1 MSLIS
6 HAFGAAQLT
15 ATRAWPLTALML
27 AMGAAQ
33 AGTVPENLGAGLR
46 LHVQKMQSGPAT
58 QAAPQARARG
68 RAAAE
73 PASEMMTESHDEHFI
88 RDEQG
93 RILVTILVHGQ
104 HGHDQV
110 RALAQ
115 GAGVHITAE
124 DRRYKAGIIEGFVP
138 EQALARLA
146 KSRGVAAVHAVN
158 RPATNVGAVTQQGVV
173 QHRVDQLPPHLDGTG
188 ITIGVLSDSYNT
200 AANFV
205 TGGALTVREAQ
216 DIASCDLPG
225 PGNPCGNTQP
235 VVVLQDFGTFPN
247 AQGIDEGRAMAQL
260 IHDIAPKARLGFASA
275 FLGEVSFANN
285 IRALA
290 GVQGL
295 PTSRPDFAAQIIVDD
310 VQYFAEGMFAD
321 TIVAQA
327 VDDVTAM
334 GVSYFSSAG
343 NTPPTQ
349 GYASDLRIVTAGP
362 GATNGTNINLTGVP
376 AAIYSGGFHNFR
388 SDGTQDIAQT
398 LNLAPGTRQ
407 LRLTMQWDDPYD
419 VTAPTL
425 GALVVQAPGTI
436 SAATP
441 VADVAFNNTVAGRQF
456 QVDVQGVSNNLD
468 PGGPLDVIVQI
479 IQPDGTVLT
488 TVDTGASETF
498 TFYATQIGTHIVR
511 VTGFA
516 GDTGTFTATVNETS
530 GVLSVTTDL
539 NLLFFRADTG
549 AFLGC
554 VCENNLATNRPVEL
568 PGTLGF
574 PASIPLGGQVQLVIA
589 RANTPTA
596 PQPASR
602 IRYKMLNA
610 GFPAEYFSYTT
621 PITYGH
627 NSAAGANGVAAY
639 SPFQPNIPEDF
650 TSTGPV
656 RIVWDRFNQRI
667 PEAQQIRL
675 KPDMAAMDGG
685 NTTFFT
691 ADTNRDLDTFP
702 NFFGT
707 SAAAPTAAAIAALVL
722 QNKGGPGSVTPAQ
735 MKKMLQR
742 SAFAHDLDPYS
753 ATGQAIAMPNRGK
766 VTVTMVGDNSS
777 SSVTD
782 ANGTTI
788 SYVGSSYITSITFN
802 ATGGNPGGGGVL
814 TPSTPGLVYDTRA
827 VAAGGQPFVVGAGSV
842 GLTAADVTAAFLDPA
857 PAPSVA
863 GMFNRVRL
871 DFAPFR
877 FTGGKALRFGLDRDE
892 QRSAFVPPTGDSRN
906 GSSADLAGSIVRI
919 PSGALA
925 SGGITF
931 TGTLAD
937 GSTFSGVMRNRIGA
951 GWTFL
956 DGFGFINAESAV
968 SQPLP

>member
-1 MSLIS
+1 MNLIS
-6 HAFGAAQLT
+6 HAFGALQIA
-15 ATRAWPLTALML
+15 ATRAWPLTALMV

-33 AGTVPENLGAGLR
+33 AGSVPENLGAGLR
-46 LHVQKMQSGPAT
+46 QHVQKMGAGAQ
-58 QAAPQARARG
+58 QAAPQQRG
-68 RAAAE
+68 RARLAE
-73 PASEMMTESHDEHFI
+73 PASEMMTESLDDVLV

-93 RILVTILVHGQ
+93 RILVTIVVRGQ

-110 RALAQ
+110 RERLR
-115 GAGVHITAE
+115 GAGMHITAE
-124 DRRYKAGIIEGFVP
+124 DARYKSGILEGYVS
-138 EQALARLA
+138 EQALAKLA
-146 KSRGVAAVHAVN
+146 RTRGVAAVHAVH
-158 RPATNVGAVTQQGVV
+158 RPTTNVGATTQQGVV
-173 QHRVDQLPPHLDGTG
+173 QHRIDRLPAHLNGTG

-205 TGGALTVREAQ
+205 AGGALTIREAQ
-216 DIASCDLPG
+216 DIATCDLPG

-235 VVVLQDFGTFPN
+235 VVVFEDFGTFPN
-247 AQGIDEGRAMAQL
+247 AGATDEGRGMLQL
-260 IHDIAPKARLGFASA
+260 IHDIAPKARLGFATA
-275 FLGEVSFANN
+275 FTGEVSFANN

-290 GVQGL
+290 GIQGL

-327 VDDVTAM
+327 VDDVAAL

-349 GYASDLRIVTAGP
+349 GYASDLRIVPVSPTATAG
-362 GATNGTNINLTGVP
+362 TNLNFTGVP
-376 AAIYSGGFHNFR
+376 PAIYAGGFHNFR

-398 LNLAPGTRQ
+398 LSFAPGTRQ

-419 VTAPTL
+419 VTPPAL
-425 GALVVQAPGTI
+425 GALVLQAPGTLA
-436 SAATP
+436 AATP
-441 VADVAFNNTVAGRQF
+441 SVDFAFTNSVAGRQY
-456 QVDVQGVSNNLD
+456 QIDVQGISNSLD

-479 IQPDGTVLT
+479 IQPDGTSLT
-488 TVDTGASETF
+488 TVDTGAGETF
-498 TFYATQIGTHIVR
+498 TFYATQVGNYTVR
-511 VTGFA
+511 VTGFL
-516 GDTGTFTATVNETS
+516 GDTGAFTTTINETT

-549 AFLGC
+549 AYLGC

-568 PGTLGF
+568 PGTLSF
-574 PASIPLGGQVQLVIA
+574 PASIPLSGQVQMVIA
-589 RANTPTA
+589 RANVPSA

-610 GFPAEYFSYTT
+610 AFPAEYFSYST

-639 SPFQPNIPEDF
+639 SPFLPSQPEDF

-691 ADTNRDLDTFP
+691 SDTNRDLDTFP

-735 MKKMLQR
+735 MRTMLQR
-742 SAFAHDLDPYS
+742 SAFPHDLDPYS
-753 ATGQAIAMPNRGK
+753 ATGQAIASPNRGK

-777 SSVTD
+777 ASVSD

-788 SYVGSSYITSITFN
+788 SYVGPSYITSITFD
-802 ATGGNPGGGGVL
+802 ASGGNPGGGSVVN
-814 TPSTPGLVYDTRA
+814 PSTPGLVFDTRA
-827 VAAGGQPFVVGAGSV
+827 VAAGGQPFVVGSGSV
-842 GLTAADVTAAFLDPA
+842 GITAADVTATFLDPA
-857 PAPSVA
+857 PLPSVV
-863 GMFNRVRL
+863 GMFNKVKL
-871 DFAPFR
+871 DFAPFK

-906 GSSADLAGSIVRI
+906 GSGADLAGANVRI
-919 PSGALA
+919 PTGTVIN
-925 SGGITF
+925 GGITF

-968 SQPLP
+968 NQPLP